1 MKNRAGSLSV
11 LDILFLFSFFF
22 QDIQKGES
30 VFLLLQVYF
39 GRTHLSFKKKALAS
53 KKNMASSTKSGGDHE
68 GMGTYIIQKLVKSA
82 SGRLDFTYRHPVFR
96 LEIKIPFQK

>member
-1 MKNRAGSLSV
+1 MKNSAGLLSV

-39 GRTHLSFKKKALAS
+39 GRTHLAFKKQAPDVNKWQPGQ
-53 KKNMASSTKSGGDHE
+53 SSRTKRFTQSVQV
-68 GMGTYIIQKLVKSA
+68 QKQDEKV
-82 SGRLDFTYRHPVFR
+82 
-96 LEIKIPFQK
+96 